1 MSTIKVL
8 GIDLGKSSFHVIGRD
23 KSHQPIFRKKFSR
36 KKLLAFLQQLPT
48 CLVAFEACGGAHWLG
63 RKCQSMGH
71 SVKLIPPQYV
81 KPYVKG
87 NKNDFI
93 DAEAI
98 SEAVTRPNMRFVAI
112 KSEQA
117 QTISAIHKSRQGYVK
132 ERTACMSRIGA
143 LLLEFGI
150 SLPQGHST
158 MRKLFNWLSQ
168 QTETLPP
175 LLMQELIEQHDYYLL
190 LNERIETQDNKLKQ
204 LTADSALGQLLKTI
218 PGIGDMTASYC
229 IATID
234 SANEFKNGRNMA
246 AWLGLVPA
254 QYSTGG
260 KPKLLGISKRG
271 NKTLRTLFVHCA
283 RSVLSRPEQTGKA
296 FGKWLTKLRANKP
309 FNVAC
314 VALANKL
321 ARIVWAVMKS
331 NQAFNPKHLQP
342 NLQ

>member
-1 MSTIKVL
+1 MSLIKVL

-23 KSHQPIFRKKFSR
+23 KSDHPIFRKKFTRS
-36 KKLLAFLQQLPT
+36 KLVEFLQQLPP
-48 CLVAFEACGGAHWLG
+48 CLIAFEACGGSHWLG
-63 RKCQSMGH
+63 RKCQLMGH
-71 SVKLIPPQYV
+71 DVRLIPPQYV

-98 SEAVTRPNMRFVAI
+98 SEAVTRPNMRFVSV

-117 QTISAIHKSRQGYVK
+117 QTLSAIHKSRQGYVK

-158 MRKLFNWLSQ
+158 MKKLFNWLGQ

-175 LLMQELIEQHDYYLL
+175 LLVQELIEQHDYYVL
-190 LNERIETQDNKLKQ
+190 LNERIETQDSKLKH
-204 LTADSALGQLLKTI
+204 LTSESELGQLLKTI

-229 IATID
+229 LATID
-234 SANEFKNGRNMA
+234 SANDFKNGRNMA

-271 NKTLRTLFVHCA
+271 NKTLRTLFVHGA
-283 RSVLSRPEQTGKA
+283 RAILSRADTTGRV
-296 FGKWLTKLRANKP
+296 FGRWLIELRATKP

-321 ARIVWAVMKS
+321 ARIAWAVMKTK
-331 NQAFNPKHLQP
+331 QAFNPQQLQP